1 MMGDDDANGK
11 QPQGSPVGRNRERD
25 DGDNAV
31 EDDDADR

>member
-1 MMGDDDANGK
+1 MTTRT
-11 QPQGSPVGRNRERD
+11 GSNHKVVLMGRNRERD